1 MACVKRAAF
10 IEKGFEMEFS
20 QRKLDLSLYYINKYL
35 CDFVEK
41 TLQMLDLFNV
51 IQCFLAT
58 DINTKNTRF
67 NQKENINIIYINSA
81 KIGYIHKAHAQQLF

>member
-1 MACVKRAAF
+1 MACAKRAAF

-41 TLQMLDLFNV
+41 TLQRARFIQRDSMFFSDRYKYKKTRDL
-51 IQCFLAT
+51 
-58 DINTKNTRF
+58 TR
-67 NQKENINIIYINSA
+67 K
-81 KIGYIHKAHAQQLF
+81 KILI